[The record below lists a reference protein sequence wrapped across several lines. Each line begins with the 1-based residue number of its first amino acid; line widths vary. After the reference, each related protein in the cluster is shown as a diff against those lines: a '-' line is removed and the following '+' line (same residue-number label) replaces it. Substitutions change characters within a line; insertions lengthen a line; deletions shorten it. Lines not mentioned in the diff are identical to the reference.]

1 MLFWKKWWNEE
12 IESTHRSYIYPPKAE
27 ASESKI
33 HILHSQNLFIYL
45 TVYQSFVFF
54 PTSCL
59 IIKN

>member
-12 IESTHRSYIYPPKAE
+12 IESTHRSYIYPP
-27 ASESKI
+27 KI